1 MNGFY
6 ILPPIG
12 KVGASQS
19 DFVAV
24 AVLYNAVFSNRQG
37 RCILFGYGFS
47 RFVNGNSQILIIL
60 SGDNNFVF
68 AGLKCTATKNQNLF
82 RTLID
87 TPLIFLGILGGI
99 TSKSG
104 IFGIFSTVY
113 SNLVNSKFPSA
124 NLRISVIIRIRN
136 FYTIEFYG
144 VYTIFDTLL
153 NVHIRNRIFNNSTR
167 HRKVSAQIIIILSRK
182 RYRISTRL
190 YIVQGQGL
198 IIVTLD
204 IIHRVAAF
212 VAVPIYIVNIIALL
226 EGNKGQVFQEI
237 AIRAVDGDGYRLAF
251 LISRNSQTCNTFRNL
266 CIVNGYILLLITAG
280 DNLYCVFAD
289 VQQILFDGNGVVFGI
304 DGVVIFTQIP
314 PIAIQVQASNLG
326 EIIIRTVSGK
336 LQYNI
341 IAFGVS
347 ALIRSNIIQLAG
359 DRTV

>member
-1 MNGFY
+1 MVCFQTREHKGSFAGYLADISCSVFIYLNLLY

-47 RFVNGNSQILIIL
+47 GFVNGNSQILITL

-82 RTLID
+82 RPLID

-113 SNLVNSKFPSA
+113 SNFVNSKFPSA

-204 IIHRVAAF
+204 IIHR
-212 VAVPIYIVNIIALL
+212 
-226 EGNKGQVFQEI
+226 
-237 AIRAVDGDGYRLAF
+237 
-251 LISRNSQTCNTFRNL
+251 
-266 CIVNGYILLLITAG
+266 ITAAYA
-280 DNLYCVFAD
+280 LCP
-289 VQQILFDGNGVVFGI
+289 NG
-304 DGVVIFTQIP
+304 
-314 PIAIQVQASNLG
+314 
-326 EIIIRTVSGK
+326 
-336 LQYNI
+336 
-341 IAFGVS
+341 
-347 ALIRSNIIQLAG
+347 
-359 DRTV
+359 